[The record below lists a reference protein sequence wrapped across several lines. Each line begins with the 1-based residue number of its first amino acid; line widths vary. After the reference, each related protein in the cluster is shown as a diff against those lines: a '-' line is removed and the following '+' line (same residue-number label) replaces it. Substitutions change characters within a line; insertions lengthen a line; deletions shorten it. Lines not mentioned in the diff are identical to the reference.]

1 MNPLLAKLKKTSTI
15 EEADVLSESEFFMD
29 REYVHIGIPMLDVA
43 LSGDIDGG
51 FYPGITM
58 WAGPSK
64 HFKTLFSL
72 IMAKTYMDKFPD
84 AVMLFYDSEFGTP
97 ISYFAALNI
106 DTSRVLHS
114 PLLNLENLKFDII
127 AQLEAI
133 DKKDKVIIVIDSVG
147 NIASKKEVEDAKEQK
162 SVADM
167 SRAKQLKSLFRM
179 VTPYLVLKDIPCVV
193 VNHVY
198 SEQGLFPKT
207 IVSGGT
213 GSMYSSDSVFVLGRQ
228 QEKQGQELLGYNFV
242 INVEKSR
249 RVKEKSKIPISVMF
263 DGGLSKYS
271 GLLDVALEGNF
282 VVKPSN
288 GWYSRVDPETGEIED
303 KKFREKDTNNA
314 EFWSPMLTSDKFKAY
329 IRETFQVSH
338 GELIKEE
345 G

>member
-1 MNPLLAKLKKTSTI
+1 MNPLLARLRKTSTV
-15 EEADVLSESEFFMD
+15 EEAEILAESEFFNERD
-29 REYVHIGIPMLDVA
+29 SVHVGIPMIDVA

-51 FYPGITM
+51 FTPGITM

-64 HFKTLFSL
+64 HFKTMFSL
-72 IMAKTYMDKFPD
+72 IMAKTYMEKYPD

-97 ISYFAALNI
+97 LSYFDSLKI
-106 DTSRVLHS
+106 DTSRVLHI
-114 PLLNLENLKFDII
+114 PLLNLEQLKFDIV
-127 AQLEAI
+127 AQLEEI
-133 DKKDKVIIVIDSVG
+133 KKGDKVIIVIDSVG

-167 SRAKQLKSLFRM
+167 SRAKQLKSMFRM
-179 VTPYLVLKDIPCVV
+179 ITPYLVLRDIPCVV
-193 VNHVY
+193 VNHTY
-198 SEQGLFPKT
+198 KEQSLFPKDV
-207 IVSGGT
+207 VSGGT
-213 GSMYSSDSVFVLGRQ
+213 GGVYSSDSIFILGRQ

-249 RVKEKSKIPISVMF
+249 RVKEKSKIPITVTF
-263 DGGLSKYS
+263 DGGISRYS
-271 GLLDVALEGNF
+271 GLLDVALEGSF

-314 EFWSPMLTSDKFKAY
+314 DFWNPLLTSVAFKDY
-329 IRETFQVSH
+329 IRKTFQVSH